1 MNCVGRGVG
10 LAVGAWGLAV
20 GAWGLA
26 VARGAWP
33 WARGAWPWAWGLAW
47 RGRVGLGRGAWPWR
61 VGLGLAV
68 GPAAIG
74 CDFTAKEISWQA
86 MGPHHRR

>member
-1 MNCVGRGVG
+1 MNCVGRAVG
-10 LAVGAWGLAV
+10 WAVGAWGLAV
-20 GAWGLA
+20 GAC
-26 VARGAWP
+26 
-33 WARGAWPWAWGLAW
+33 
-47 RGRVGLGRGAWPWR
+47 GAWPWR